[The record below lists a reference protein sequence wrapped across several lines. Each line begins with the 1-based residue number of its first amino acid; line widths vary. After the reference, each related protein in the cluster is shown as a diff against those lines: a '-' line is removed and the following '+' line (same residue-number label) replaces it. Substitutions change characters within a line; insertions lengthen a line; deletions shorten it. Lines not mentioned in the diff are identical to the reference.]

1 MDSSA
6 PKGESNL
13 YGNPFGQPTENINFP
28 YATEFNKNTLM
39 KHYTDHK
46 DDVGAS
52 DINDYE
58 EMAILFANDVNN
70 ITHDS
75 FVDEN
80 GSTYKFSY
88 ETYEFVI
95 VSKNGV
101 IITYFIP
108 ENGEVYW
115 ENVRRKHGK

>member
-1 MDSSA
+1 MSQLYFVTP
-6 PKGESNL
+6 PKQKRKKVEDTFKAFLIEGAHFTDGEE
-13 YGNPFGQPTENINFP
+13 YPI
-28 YATEFNKNTLM
+28 
-39 KHYTDHK
+39 
-46 DDVGAS
+46 
-52 DINDYE
+52 YE

-75 FVDEN
+75 FVDKN

>member
-1 MDSSA
+1 
-6 PKGESNL
+6 
-13 YGNPFGQPTENINFP
+13 
-28 YATEFNKNTLM
+28 
-39 KHYTDHK
+39 
-46 DDVGAS
+46 
-52 DINDYE
+52 
-58 EMAILFANDVNN
+58 MAILFANDVNN

-115 ENVRRKHGK
+115 ENVRIKHGK

>member
-13 YGNPFGQPTENINFP
+13 YGNPLGRPTENINFP

-39 KHYTDHK
+39 KHFTDHK

-52 DINDYE
+52 DIYDYE

-88 ETYEFVI
+88 ETYEFASI
-95 VSKNGV
+95 LKSGV
-101 IITYFIP
+101 IITYYIP